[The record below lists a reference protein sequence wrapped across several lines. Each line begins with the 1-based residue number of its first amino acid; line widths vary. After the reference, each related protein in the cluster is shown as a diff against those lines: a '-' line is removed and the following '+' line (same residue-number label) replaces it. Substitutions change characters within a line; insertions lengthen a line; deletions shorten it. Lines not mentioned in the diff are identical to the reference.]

1 MLSALLLQGARAAQ
15 HAGTLPACDLP
26 ESAPVA
32 PAKNA
37 MWGDFSSALPLQLAK
52 ATGAKP
58 ADLAAAIQVCI
69 PDSAL
74 LERTGCSAPGFINFT
89 LAPAWLAQQV
99 ERILQ
104 RGSAYADLDL
114 GRNKTAQ
121 VEFVS
126 ANPTGPLSVGRGR
139 GGAIG
144 DTLAN
149 VLAAAGY
156 SVTR

>member
-15 HAGTLPACDLP
+15 HAGTLPACELP

-37 MWGDFSSALPLQLAK
+37 MWGDFSSALALQLAK
-52 ATGAKP
+52 TTGAKP

-69 PDSAL
+69 PGSAL
-74 LERTGCSAPGFINFT
+74 VERTGCSAPGFINFT

-104 RGSAYADLDL
+104 RGSAYA
-114 GRNKTAQ
+114 
-121 VEFVS
+121 
-126 ANPTGPLSVGRGR
+126 
-139 GGAIG
+139 
-144 DTLAN
+144 
-149 VLAAAGY
+149 
-156 SVTR
+156 